1 MNHKTAA
8 PPHPLN
14 APNEVYTKISDRHE
28 ALRDRSEREAFRD
41 LSEREAFRDRSERE
55 GVQIGEMMARERR
68 APASG
73 SQSAEGLPYH
83 QMFGNVEREPVREVV
98 YTSVQMR
105 EMIQR
110 TNEYLAN
117 STPEFAIVRQDRCQ
131 ELEYFLIRTGNM
143 NGYDFLD
150 FNVKDA
156 SRRRYRVAP
165 RLLVTSI
172 GN

>member
-1 MNHKTAA
+1 MNHKTVA
-8 PPHPLN
+8 PPLPLN
-14 APNEVYTKISDRHE
+14 ASNETYTKISDRYE
-28 ALRDRSEREAFRD
+28 TYRDRSD
-41 LSEREAFRDRSERE
+41 CE
-55 GVQIGEMMARERR
+55 GVPISEMMARERR
-68 APASG
+68 VPASA
-73 SQSAEGLPYH
+73 SQAEGLPYH
-83 QMFGNVEREPVREVV
+83 RMMGTVEREPVKEVV
-98 YTSVQMR
+98 YTAVQLR

-110 TNEYLAN
+110 TNDYLAN

-150 FNVKDA
+150 LNVKDA
-156 SRRRYRVAP
+156 SRRRYRFAP

>member
-1 MNHKTAA
+1 MNHKTVA
-8 PPHPLN
+8 PPHLPFN
-14 APNEVYTKISDRHE
+14 ASNEGYTKISDRHE
-28 ALRDRSEREAFRD
+28 TYRDRSERE
-41 LSEREAFRDRSERE
+41 S
-55 GVQIGEMMARERR
+55 VPIGEMMARERR
-68 APASG
+68 APASP
-73 SQSAEGLPYH
+73 QSTEGLPYH
-83 QMFGNVEREPVREVV
+83 RMMGTVEREPVREVV
-98 YTSVQMR
+98 YTAVQLR

-110 TNEYLAN
+110 TNDYLAN

-150 FNVKDA
+150 LNVKDA
-156 SRRRYRVAP
+156 SRRRYRIAP